1 MSSPPT
7 VDDVCEEHGITRQGY
22 HAAKIRAQERQACEK
37 KALKIVKQERR
48 AQPKIGTRKLYD
60 LFEETFRRLKIGR
73 DKLFDLLRRHGLLV
87 ARKRRSIGTTHWWHT
102 LRRYPNL
109 VKDFTPREPNKLWV
123 SDMTYIPVEDG
134 FAYASIVTDAFSR
147 KIVGFHLASTL
158 ETIGPMKALKMALR
172 SADSTEGLIHH
183 SDQGVQYC
191 SKEYVGTLKKHG
203 CRISMTGG
211 GNPYENALAERVN
224 GTLKNEYLLA
234 YGFNSFDEAR
244 GALREAVQL
253 YNERRPH
260 LSLSYEKPAEVHERG
275 YLRAA

>member
-7 VDDVCEEHGITRQGY
+7 VDEVCEEHGITRQGY
-22 HAAKIRAQERQACEK
+22 HAAQKRAQERETRERE
-37 KALKIVKQERR
+37 ALELVKQERR
-48 AQPKIGTRKLYD
+48 SQPMIGTRKLYD

-73 DKLFDLLRRHGLLV
+73 DQLFDLLRRHGLLV
-87 ARKRRSIGTTHWWHT
+87 QRKRRSIGTTHWWHT

-109 VKDFTPREPNKLWV
+109 VRDFTPKRPNELWV
-123 SDMTYIPVEDG
+123 SDMTYIPVGDG

-147 KIVGFHLASTL
+147 KIVGFHLAPTL
-158 ETIGPMKALKMALR
+158 ETTGPMKALRMALR
-172 SADSTEGLIHH
+172 SADSTKGLIHH

-191 SKEYVGTLKKHG
+191 SKEYVGTLKKQG

-234 YGFNSFDEAR
+234 CGFNSLDDAR
-244 GALREAVQL
+244 RALAETVGL

-260 LSLSYEKPAEVHERG
+260 LSLAYEKPAEVHDRG
-275 YLRAA
+275 YVRVA

>member
-1 MSSPPT
+1 MNPPPT
-7 VDDVCEEHGITRQGY
+7 VNEVCKEHGITRQGY
-22 HAAKIRAQERQACEK
+22 HAARKRAEARKARESEALEK
-37 KALKIVKQERR
+37 VKGERR
-48 AQPKIGTRKLYD
+48 VQPKIGTRKLYD

-87 ARKRRSIGTTHWWHT
+87 RKKRRSIDTTHWWHT

-109 VKDFTPREPNKLWV
+109 VKELTPRRPNELWV
-123 SDMTYIPVEDG
+123 SDMTYIPVGDG
-134 FAYASIVTDAFSR
+134 FNYASIVTDAFSR
-147 KIVGFHLASTL
+147 KIVGFHLAPTL

-172 SADSTEGLIHH
+172 DADSTEGLIHH

-191 SKEYVGTLKKHG
+191 SKSYVETLKKHG

-234 YGFNSFDEAR
+234 YGFNSLDEAR

-260 LSLSYEKPAEVHERG
+260 LSLAYEKPAEVHERG
-275 YLRAA
+275 YLKAA

>member
-7 VDDVCEEHGITRQGY
+7 VNDLCEEHGITRQGY
-22 HAAKIRAQERQACEK
+22 HAAQKRAEVREAREEE
-37 KALKIVKQERR
+37 ALKIVKEERR
-48 AQPKIGTRKLYD
+48 AQPKLGTRKLYD

-87 ARKRRSIGTTHWWHT
+87 PRKRRSIGTTHWWHT

-109 VKDFTPREPNKLWV
+109 VRDFTPSRPKELWV

-147 KIVGFHLASTL
+147 KIVGFHLALTL
-158 ETIGPMKALKMALR
+158 EAAGPMKALRMALR
-172 SADSTEGLIHH
+172 GADLTEGLIHH

-234 YGFNSFDEAR
+234 YGFNSLDDAR
-244 GALREAVQL
+244 AALRETVQL

-260 LSLSYEKPAEVHERG
+260 LSLAYEKPAEVHKRG
-275 YLRAA
+275 YMKAA